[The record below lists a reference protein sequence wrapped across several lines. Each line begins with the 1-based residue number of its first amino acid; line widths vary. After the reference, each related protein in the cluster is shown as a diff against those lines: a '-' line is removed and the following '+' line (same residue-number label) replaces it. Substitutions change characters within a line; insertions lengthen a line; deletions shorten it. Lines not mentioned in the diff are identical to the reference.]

1 MSAIDRPFRPR
12 TARRRR
18 AVEAA
23 PPGTV
28 VRRSSAAVVVS
39 GIVALLVGFSPA
51 AAFADSVRR
60 DQWQIRELDARTAWD
75 LSSGDGVTVAV
86 IDSGVDATHPDLIGQ
101 VLPGADFVDGTS
113 DGRVD
118 PVGHGTTV
126 AGLIAGRDDDS
137 SGVVGLAPHAKIL
150 PIRVLDKNNRYDD
163 PATVAKGINWAVD
176 HGATV
181 INLSLG
187 GQLRSDVLADA
198 LAYAAVH
205 DVVVIACT
213 GNVAAGSTDREVWY
227 PAREAGVVAVA
238 GLVGAD
244 ATPAPSADRPVS
256 GGGGGGS
263 GSNESLWNGSLTG
276 SPTVLT
282 APAVNLLGAKAGGG
296 YWRVQGTSF
305 AAPLVAASASLIRSR
320 YPSMTAP
327 NVINRLISTARDLGK
342 PGRDD
347 QYGYG
352 EVDPVGALRA
362 EVTTVKANPLGEV
375 PPPATAAPTTSPTTK
390 SSGQGSDVPGHAA
403 ASKAPAAPDQATD
416 GMGLAAR
423 AAAMERRLGPSAA
436 IGTLVAAVLFV
447 LGLMLTRRQRP
458 APRHSRRR

>member
-1 MSAIDRPFRPR
+1 MSAIDRPLRPR
-12 TARRRR
+12 TALRPR
-18 AVEAA
+18 AV
-23 PPGTV
+23 V
-28 VRRSSAAVVVS
+28 AVAS
-39 GIVALLVGFSPA
+39 GIAALLLGFWPS

-60 DQWQIRELDARTAWD
+60 DQWQIRELDARSAWA
-75 LSSGDGVTVAV
+75 LSNGEGVTVAV

-126 AGLIAGRDDDS
+126 AALIAGRDDDS

-150 PIRVLDKNNRYDD
+150 PVRVLDKNNKYDD
-163 PATVAKGINWAVD
+163 PAVVAKGITWAVD

-187 GQLRSDVLADA
+187 GQLRSDVLAEA
-198 LAYAAVH
+198 LAYAAEH

-213 GNVAAGSTDREVWY
+213 GNVAAGSASREVWY
-227 PAREAGVVAVA
+227 PAREAGVIAVA
-238 GLVGAD
+238 GLVGLVGTEA
-244 ATPAPSADRPVS
+244 ALAPVPSDRPAA
-256 GGGGGGS
+256 GGGGGS
-263 GSNESLWNGSLTG
+263 GSSESLWTGSLTG
-276 SPTVLT
+276 APTVLT

-305 AAPLVAASASLIRSR
+305 AAPLVAATASLIRSR
-320 YPSMTAP
+320 YPTMTAP

-352 EVDPVGALRA
+352 EVDPVAALRA
-362 EVTTVKANPLGEV
+362 EVTPIKANPLGEV
-375 PPPATAAPTTSPTTK
+375 PPPPPAAPATK
-390 SSGQGSDVPGHAA
+390 SSGQGSDVPGHPAA
-403 ASKAPAAPDQATD
+403 ASASPAPEQATD

-436 IGTLVAAVLFV
+436 IGSLVAAALFG
-447 LGLMLTRRQRP
+447 LGLLLTRRQRP
-458 APRHSRRR
+458 APRHLRRR

>member
-12 TARRRR
+12 TALRPR
-18 AVEAA
+18 AV
-23 PPGTV
+23 V
-28 VRRSSAAVVVS
+28 AVAS
-39 GIVALLVGFSPA
+39 GIAALLLGFIPS

-60 DQWQIRELDARTAWD
+60 DQWQIRELDARSAWA
-75 LSSGDGVTVAV
+75 LSNGEGVTVAV

-101 VLPGADFVDGTS
+101 VLPGADFVDGSS

-150 PIRVLDKNNRYDD
+150 PVRVLDKNNKYDD
-163 PATVAKGINWAVD
+163 PAIVAKGINWAVD

-187 GQLRSDVLADA
+187 GQLRSDVLAES
-198 LAYAAVH
+198 LAYAAEH

-213 GNVAAGSTDREVWY
+213 GNVAADSSNREVWY

-238 GLVGAD
+238 GLVGLVGAEPP
-244 ATPAPSADRPVS
+244 PASDQPVP
-256 GGGGGGS
+256 GGGGGS
-263 GSNESLWNGSLTG
+263 VSAESLWAGSLTG
-276 SPTVLT
+276 APTALT

-305 AAPLVAASASLIRSR
+305 AAPLVAATASLIRSR

-352 EVDPVGALRA
+352 EVDPVAALRA
-362 EVTTVKANPLGEV
+362 EVTPIKSNPLGEV
-375 PPPATAAPTTSPTTK
+375 PPPATATPTTTPATK
-390 SSGQGSDVPGHAA
+390 SSGQGSNVPGSATA
-403 ASKAPAAPDQATD
+403 PNASPTADPATD

-436 IGTLVAAVLFV
+436 IGSLVAAALFG
-447 LGLMLTRRQRP
+447 LGLLLTRRQGHE
-458 APRHSRRR
+458 PRHSRRR